1 MSRLFALITLV
12 MALLA
17 APLRA
22 EWSTNGDH
30 EVPIDGNGSSWLVH
44 ATLNGNVTGLFLLDT
59 GASFCVI
66 APTLARRLKADPT
79 GEEAELH
86 TANGVVRAPIIRVH
100 TVDVGH
106 NRAHDVPAVVHAAVS
121 PPIDGILG
129 LSYLDNFSYAIDP
142 KRKVLRLR

>member
-44 ATLNGNVTGLFLLDT
+44 ATLNGNVTGRKAVPFAFLL
-59 GASFCVI
+59 AS
-66 APTLARRLKADPT
+66 
-79 GEEAELH
+79 
-86 TANGVVRAPIIRVH
+86 VRA
-100 TVDVGH
+100 G
-106 NRAHDVPAVVHAAVS
+106 
-121 PPIDGILG
+121 GG
-129 LSYLDNFSYAIDP
+129 G
-142 KRKVLRLR
+142 